1 MSPIRNLLALVGL
14 VSIVLFVYAI
24 VHFEP
29 HYQEVKPLVHAY
41 KGLPDEQKTRIHSLI
56 GKLNQVVEEK
66 SFDEGALDA
75 YMNMAET
82 LLDTGVSAEATVW
95 KVKVEEGLS
104 AEEVEETMRFVANEH
119 NIKNVGELPLYK
131 EVESMSGQPFRF
143 MKLYMF
149 CNAMTAAKML
159 EYSDAFSAYLP
170 CRVAMVEDTEGQL
183 WLYSL
188 NMDMMIHGGKPLPTE
203 LYEEASGVKEI
214 ILDIMNRG
222 AAGDF

>member
-41 KGLPDEQKTRIHSLI
+41 KGLPDEQKTRIHSLV

-75 YMNMAET
+75 YMNMAEV